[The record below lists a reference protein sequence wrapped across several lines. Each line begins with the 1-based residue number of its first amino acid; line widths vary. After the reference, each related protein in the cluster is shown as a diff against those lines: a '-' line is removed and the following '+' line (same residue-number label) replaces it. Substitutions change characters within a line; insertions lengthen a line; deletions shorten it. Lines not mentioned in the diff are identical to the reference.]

1 MIASN
6 EEETKRIAS
15 KLAKNINDTNA
26 TICLNGEL
34 GSGKTTFSR
43 FLIRSLLSGSLKE
56 DIPSPTFTLLQIYE
70 DLKRSIYHYDFYRL
84 NKIDELIELN
94 YNESITNNICIIEW
108 ANKFKRAL
116 PSNRIEVNFQI
127 KPKNRRIIEFI
138 LLGSFNNKNFLWT
151 QEKSF

>member
-43 FLIRSLLSGSLKE
+43 FLIRSLLS
-56 DIPSPTFTLLQIYE
+56 
-70 DLKRSIYHYDFYRL
+70 HY
-84 NKIDELIELN
+84 
-94 YNESITNNICIIEW
+94 
-108 ANKFKRAL
+108 FKYM
-116 PSNRIEVNFQI
+116 RI
-127 KPKNRRIIEFI
+127 
-138 LLGSFNNKNFLWT
+138 
-151 QEKSF
+151 

>member
-56 DIPSPTFTLLQIYE
+56 DIPSPTFTLLQIY
-70 DLKRSIYHYDFYRL
+70 F
-84 NKIDELIELN
+84 
-94 YNESITNNICIIEW
+94 
-108 ANKFKRAL
+108 
-116 PSNRIEVNFQI
+116 
-127 KPKNRRIIEFI
+127 
-138 LLGSFNNKNFLWT
+138 FL
-151 QEKSF
+151 